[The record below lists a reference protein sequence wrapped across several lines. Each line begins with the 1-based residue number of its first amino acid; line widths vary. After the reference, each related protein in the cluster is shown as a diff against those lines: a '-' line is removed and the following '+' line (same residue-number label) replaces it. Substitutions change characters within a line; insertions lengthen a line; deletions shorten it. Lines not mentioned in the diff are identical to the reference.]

1 MIISDGRLST
11 RVIDSIFTKPLLN
24 RSEMTL
30 VLTEIEFAQLEEV
43 KIASKFEI
51 LPNGIDVKPVYQHQ
65 SNGEVRKIVFCSR
78 LQKRKGIDKFI
89 ALAKH
94 FELSSSEYIF
104 EIYGPDGGELQS
116 SLETIKTKNLKNIRY
131 KGSLSPEEVSG
142 VLKECDLLVLPSKD
156 EPFPMIVL
164 ESLSVGTPVLVMP
177 SCGLANNLR
186 KYAPEFVAVEESL
199 EGLISGIETLKNR
212 TRLNK
217 EVGELMRFC
226 ENTFGISKVVDRL
239 EAIYM
244 KAEKD
249 G

>member
-1 MIISDGRLST
+1 
-11 RVIDSIFTKPLLN
+11 
-24 RSEMTL
+24 
-30 VLTEIEFAQLEEV
+30 
-43 KIASKFEI
+43 
-51 LPNGIDVKPVYQHQ
+51 
-65 SNGEVRKIVFCSR
+65 
-78 LQKRKGIDKFI
+78 
-89 ALAKH
+89 
-94 FELSSSEYIF
+94 
-104 EIYGPDGGELQS
+104 
-116 SLETIKTKNLKNIRY
+116 
-131 KGSLSPEEVSG
+131 
-142 VLKECDLLVLPSKD
+142 
-156 EPFPMIVL
+156 MIVL

-186 KYAPEFVAVEESL
+186 KYALEFVAVEESL